1 MSDQRG
7 DDVTTGP
14 GSRVLV
20 LALGRDPLPTAVTD
34 AALTW
39 EADGVSISFV
49 TLTPRARLTA
59 TTAQVTLLGRS
70 AGSSGIDPSTAGKPR
85 STPRKALRKLHLD
98 PVRWAALLLVVS
110 SPRARRLMAGADVVL
125 AADPASVPLG
135 WVLARRRGEG
145 KVFRTVSA
153 ASRALHDTARR

>member
-1 MSDQRG
+1 
-7 DDVTTGP
+7 VTTGP

-20 LALGRDPLPTAVTD
+20 LALGRDPLPTVVTE
-34 AALTW
+34 AALRW
-39 EADGVSISFV
+39 EADGVSISAV

-59 TTAQVTLLGRS
+59 TTAQVTLLRRP
-70 AGSSGIDPSTAGKPR
+70 AGSAGIDPSTAGEPR

-98 PVRWAALLLVVS
+98 PVRWAAILLVLS
-110 SPRARRLMAGADVVL
+110 SPQARRLVAGADVVL

-153 ASRALHDTARR
+153 ASRALNDAARP